1 MSNINIKPEGNA
13 VKSVPRADVK
23 KMFEEFY
30 PEWAVDFAIDS
41 MMDIEDFEFID
52 MGHAP
57 FAFKVMD
64 IETAVIESKIGGFDS
79 ETWTDDDEDDAIT
92 SWLEDIEANL
102 DGLVV
107 SRQDGHESE
116 FLVKNL

>member
-1 MSNINIKPEGNA
+1 MSNINIKLEGDA

-23 KMFEEFY
+23 TMFEEFY
-30 PEWAVDFAIDS
+30 PEWAAESAVES
-41 MMDIEDFEFID
+41 MMYIEDFEFID

-57 FAFKVMD
+57 FAFKVID
-64 IETAVIESKIGGFDS
+64 IETAVIESKIGGFDR

-102 DGLVV
+102 DGHVV
-107 SRQDGHESE
+107 SRHDGHESE

>member
-1 MSNINIKPEGNA
+1 MSNISIKPEGDV
-13 VKSVPRADVK
+13 VKSLPRADVK
-23 KMFEEFY
+23 AMFEKFY
-30 PEWAVDFAIDS
+30 PEWAADFAIDS
-41 MMDIEDFEFID
+41 MLDVEDFEFID

-64 IETAVIESKIGGFDS
+64 IETAVIASGIGGFDS

-102 DGLVV
+102 DGFVV
-107 SRQDGHESE
+107 SRHNDHESE

>member
-1 MSNINIKPEGNA
+1 MSNINIKPEGDA

-41 MMDIEDFEFID
+41 MMDIEGFEFID
-52 MGHAP
+52 MGHAL
-57 FAFKVMD
+57 FAFKVMN
-64 IETAVIESKIGGFDS
+64 IETAAIESKIGGFDS
-79 ETWTDDDEDDAIT
+79 ETWTDDDEYDAIT
-92 SWLEDIEANL
+92 SWLEYIEANL

>member
-1 MSNINIKPEGNA
+1 MTTIKIKPEGDA
-13 VKSVPRADVK
+13 VVSLSRTEVVK
-23 KMFEEFY
+23 KFAEFY
-30 PEWAVDFAIDS
+30 PDWAAESAVES
-41 MMDIEDFEFID
+41 MMYIEDFEFID

-57 FAFKVMD
+57 FAFKVID
-64 IETAVIESKIGGFDS
+64 IETAVIESKIGGFDR

-102 DGLVV
+102 DGHVV
-107 SRQDGHESE
+107 SRHDGHESE